1 MSSMWVLLFL
11 LFVPG
16 LIGLVMLMGWLEVVL
31 TYQIAADEVADVWH
45 STDSPDDVEQKIGR
59 ILERVV
65 VSSR

>member
-1 MSSMWVLLFL
+1 MSSMWTMLFL

-16 LIGLVMLMGWLEVVL
+16 LIGLVMLMGWLEKVL
-31 TYQIAADEVADVWH
+31 TYQIAADEVADVWQ

-65 VSSR
+65 VSAR

>member
-1 MSSMWVLLFL
+1 MSSMWTMVSL

-16 LIGLVMLMGWLEVVL
+16 LIGLVLLMAWLEVVL
-31 TYQIAADEVADVWH
+31 TYQLAADEVADVWQ
-45 STDSPDDVEQKIGR
+45 STDSPDDLEERVGR

>member
-31 TYQIAADEVADVWH
+31 TYQLAADEVADVWQ
-45 STDSPDDVEQKIGR
+45 STDSPDDVEQKVGR

>member
-1 MSSMWVLLFL
+1 M

-16 LIGLVMLMGWLEVVL
+16 LIGLVLLMAWLEVVL
-31 TYQIAADEVADVWH
+31 TYQLAADEVADVWQ
-45 STDSPDDVEQKIGR
+45 STDSPDDLEQKVGR